1 MLEIE
6 GMITDIIFRNEE
18 NGYTVSKF
26 ETDDGEITVVGLL
39 PATELNKNFTLTGEI
54 VYHDKY
60 GEQFKIHTASI
71 SMPKT
76 KSGIIKYLSSGLIPH
91 IGEKTALKIVNHFG
105 EDAIEKIENNPSI
118 LLEIKGIGKKRI
130 KNIAKALEEQK
141 NSRDIILF
149 LQEMGF
155 GISHSTR
162 IYMYYQEETIEMVTK
177 DPYRLIE
184 DIRGIG
190 FIIADRIAM
199 QNGVAPDSEFRIYA
213 AIKFTLGNAS
223 INNGDCFLYTEDL
236 IERTSEL
243 LNLPAENIERVIVMK
258 IMDGSLVKDVIDDRE
273 IIYYENLYR
282 AEDLV
287 STRLIQLINLKT
299 TADIDI
305 NTILGSQSLN
315 MLDEKQKTAV
325 QEVFNNKVSVI
336 TGGPGT
342 GKTTIIKSVV
352 EVAKKTDN
360 KVILCAPTGR
370 AAKRLEE
377 STGLSATTIHR
388 LLKYTKQDDGFLSFE
403 HDRDNPVD
411 GDIII
416 VDEASMMDIEI
427 TARLVDAIT
436 INSSIVFVGD
446 IDQLPSVG
454 PGNVLRDIIDSGF
467 AKTITLDTI
476 YRQNEDSNI
485 VTNAHLIN
493 TGKMP
498 LVNEEG
504 KDFFFIKTHSHY
516 EASKI
521 IADLVNRRLPNY
533 YKYDPFEDIQ
543 VLSIMKRGL
552 VGTEE
557 LNKNL
562 QNVLNHQNSSNIVEY
577 KDVVY
582 SVGDKVMQSVNNYSL
597 EYTDEFG
604 MKQEGVFNGD
614 MGIITDLDS
623 ETGTLV
629 VKFDDGRIVKYEKT
643 NIDELMLSYAI
654 TIHKSQGSE
663 FKAVVIPITSGPYM
677 LLTRNLIY
685 TAITRAKEL
694 VVLVGDEE
702 VLKRMIDNNMIS
714 SRNSSLSHRMR
725 IKSELFEVL

>member
-26 ETDDGEITVVGLL
+26 ETDDGEITVVGIL
-39 PATELNKNFTLTGEI
+39 PATELNKNFTLKGEI
-54 VYHDKY
+54 VYHDRY
-60 GEQFKIHTASI
+60 GEQFKIYTASI

-91 IGEKTALKIVNHFG
+91 IGEKTAQKIVNHFG
-105 EDAIEKIENNPSI
+105 EDAIEKIEADPYL
-118 LLEIKGIGKKRI
+118 LLEIKGIGRKRI
-130 KNIAKALEEQK
+130 ANIAKALDEQK

-155 GISHSTR
+155 GISQSTR
-162 IYMYYQEETIEMVTK
+162 IYMYYQEDTIDMVTK
-177 DPYRLIE
+177 DPYRLID

-199 QNGVAPDSEFRIYA
+199 QNGVTPDSEFRIYA

-223 INNGDCFLYTEDL
+223 INNGDCFLYVEDL
-236 IERTSEL
+236 IHRTSDL
-243 LNLPAENIERVIVMK
+243 LNIPVENIERVLLMK
-258 IMDGSLVKDVIDDRE
+258 VMDGSLVKDIIGGKE

-287 STRLIQLINLKT
+287 STRLIQLINLKST
-299 TADIDI
+299 NEVDIKKVLCS
-305 NTILGSQSLN
+305 NTLN
-315 MLDEKQKTAV
+315 VLDDKQKIAI
-325 QEVFNNKVSVI
+325 QEVFNNKVCVI

-352 EVAKKTDN
+352 EVAMKTDN

-377 STGLSATTIHR
+377 STGISATTIHR

-403 HDRDNPVD
+403 HDRDNPID

-427 TARLVDAIT
+427 TARLVDAVN
-436 INSSIVFVGD
+436 INSTVVFVGD

-493 TGKMP
+493 TGNMP
-498 LVNEEG
+498 IVNEEG
-504 KDFFFIKTHSHY
+504 KDFFFIRTNSHY

-521 IADLVNRRLPNY
+521 ISDLVNRRLPNY
-533 YKYDPFEDIQ
+533 YNYDPFNDIQ
-543 VLSIMKRGL
+543 VLAIMKRGL

-562 QNVLNHQNSSNIVEY
+562 QNVLNNKNTSKYIEF
-577 KDVVY
+577 KDIIY

-604 MKQEGVFNGD
+604 IKQEGVFNGD
-614 MGIITDLDS
+614 MGIITDIDT

-629 VKFDDGRIVKYEKT
+629 VKFDDGRIAKYEKA
-643 NIDELMLSYAI
+643 NIEELMLSYAI

-702 VLKRMIDNNMIS
+702 VLRKMIDNNMIS
-714 SRNSSLSHRMR
+714 SRNSSLSHRMK
-725 IKSELFEVL
+725 IKVELFEGL